1 MAWYCS
7 DHFRGVND
15 LFAWFRPETAAHM
28 KSSATTAPYIQKA
41 IQEHC
46 LVVRLAKNIGSS
58 WKYEYTS
65 VYEVR
70 HPEILKLS

>member
-1 MAWYCS
+1 
-7 DHFRGVND
+7 
-15 LFAWFRPETAAHM
+15 M
-28 KSSATTAPYIQKA
+28 KSSAKTAPYIQKA